1 MGAGR
6 GENRACVGTR
16 GAVGGACVGTSGGKA
31 GPRGAVG
38 GASGVV
44 ITDRPKNGILDSL
57 CLAFPQ
63 VNKGPSGS
71 LKSVIMGS

>member
-1 MGAGR
+1 MG
-6 GENRACVGTR
+6 TP
-16 GAVGGACVGTSGGKA
+16 GAVGGACVGGEA

-44 ITDRPKNGILDSL
+44 IIDRPKNGILDSV

-71 LKSVIMGS
+71 LKSVIMGKGGS

>member
-1 MGAGR
+1 MG
-6 GENRACVGTR
+6 GE
-16 GAVGGACVGTSGGKA
+16 A

-44 ITDRPKNGILDSL
+44 IIDRPKNGILDSV

-71 LKSVIMGS
+71 LKSVIMGKGGS